1 MPLTAKRNNG
11 ETLNQCAVYAPGK
24 HDCPVY
30 IEKVGKVNAITKC
43 QIADNMVQAKSNNK
57 LYKDKCRQ
65 GVKDMEMRIYFQAIE
80 ERN

>member
-43 QIADNMVQAKSNNK
+43 
-57 LYKDKCRQ
+57 
-65 GVKDMEMRIYFQAIE
+65 
-80 ERN
+80 